1 MIEFDDDENNIGDC
15 NNCNDGNNGDND
27 NDNNSVNKK
36 ILLSNIKIL
45 FFGLK
50 IKFTTFFLN
59 LENEYKNILKI
70 ILTSFLLNTFYFR
83 NYI

>member
-1 MIEFDDDENNIGDC
+1 MIRWCRGDDDENNIGDC

-45 FFGLK
+45 FFG
-50 IKFTTFFLN
+50 
-59 LENEYKNILKI
+59 
-70 ILTSFLLNTFYFR
+70 
-83 NYI
+83 